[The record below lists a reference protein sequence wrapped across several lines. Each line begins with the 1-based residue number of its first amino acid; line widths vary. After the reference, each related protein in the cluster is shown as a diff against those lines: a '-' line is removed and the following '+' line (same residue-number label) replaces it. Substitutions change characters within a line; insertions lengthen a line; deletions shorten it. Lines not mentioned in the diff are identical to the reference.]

1 MNWRKFPPNQ
11 KLFPYKFSSSQTRGK
26 AEIEMLLL
34 IRPHSIQL
42 SSLTM
47 YVIQTHLLPSSL
59 YIYLLKKWYIYN
71 VNDEN
76 FSNILFW
83 RSIFVSIKK
92 KKEDILQIYCIYIMT
107 CCYFCVCCVYIFT
120 IMLQTWKK
128 KKNVG
133 FFISYSHNIWDSILQ
148 FKLLK

>member
-1 MNWRKFPPNQ
+1 MEEI
-11 KLFPYKFSSSQTRGK
+11 SSKPKTF
-26 AEIEMLLL
+26 
-34 IRPHSIQL
+34 SIQIFII
-42 SSLTM
+42 SNKGQGRDWDATPNPTPFHSV
-47 YVIQTHLLPSSL
+47 VILNNVCDSNPPSPFFT
-59 YIYLLKKWYIYN
+59 IYLSIKKMIYIYN

-83 RSIFVSIKK
+83 RSIFVSIKKK

-107 CCYFCVCCVYIFT
+107 CCYFCVCCVYICT
-120 IMLQTWKK
+120 IMLQTWK

>member
-92 KKEDILQIYCIYIMT
+92 KRGYSTNLFYLYNDVLLFLCMLCIYMYNHVT
-107 CCYFCVCCVYIFT
+107 N
-120 IMLQTWKK
+120 MKK
-128 KKNVG
+128 KKTLA
-133 FFISYSHNIWDSILQ
+133 FSYLTHITFEIVFYNSNY
-148 FKLLK
+148 

>member
-92 KKEDILQIYCIYIMT
+92 KKKEDILQIYCIYIMT
-107 CCYFCVCCVYIFT
+107 CCYFCVCCVYICT

-128 KKNVG
+128 KKKRWL
-133 FFISYSHNIWDSILQ
+133 FHIL
-148 FKLLK
+148 LT